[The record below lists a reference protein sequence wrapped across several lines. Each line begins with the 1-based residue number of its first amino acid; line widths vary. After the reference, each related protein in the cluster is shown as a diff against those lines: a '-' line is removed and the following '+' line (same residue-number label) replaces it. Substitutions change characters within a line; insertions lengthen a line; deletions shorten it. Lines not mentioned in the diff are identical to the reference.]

1 MGDFIPPGRLS
12 GYKHEG
18 KTIQVQTE
26 YAPRPRPRIT
36 TSVVLDGRI
45 VHKLDRPWEDGVE
58 TGELQKALEST
69 LAEQHRQAMEIVKT
83 KAAEFAGAPKATE
96 APPGYTQGSFRDS
109 MVEVLGSLPSVIGVY
124 EIDQGGKIIFSH
136 NFRNIYAEWDR
147 EFEML
152 AQLAREF
159 PNIIRAGNF
168 RYGNCWFPAENVIV
182 IDIQTRT
189 FGIMTE
195 PSSSIDDIQ
204 REFPE
209 LFEAVH
215 G

>member
-12 GYKHEG
+12 GYKHAG

-26 YAPRPRPRIT
+26 YAPRPRPRVT

-45 VHKLDRPWEDGVE
+45 VHKLDRPWEDGVD
-58 TGELQKALEST
+58 TDELQKALESS
-69 LAEQHRQAMEIVKT
+69 LAEQHRQAMEMVKT
-83 KAAEFAGAPKATE
+83 RATE
-96 APPGYTQGSFRDS
+96 YVGTAKTTEDTSGYGQGSFRDS

-124 EIDQGGKIIFSH
+124 EIDQAGKIIYTH
-136 NFRNIYAEWDR
+136 NYRDIYAEWDR

-152 AQLAREF
+152 AQLAEEF
-159 PNIIRAGNF
+159 PNIIRVGKF
-168 RYGNCWFPAENVIV
+168 CYGNCWFPAENVIV
-182 IDIQTRT
+182 ISIQNRT

-195 PSSSIDDIQ
+195 PSGSIDEIRQ
-204 REFPE
+204 EFPE